1 MIHQQNSFVGFEYLE
16 VPAKRSMESLY
27 ADSYGNFGWEFEGA
41 IPQAEGSDSVLLK
54 FKRDRK
60 LRNKAELTRLQHQFE
75 ACAREI
81 ERLEHSRTTAASVA
95 AFSLG
100 LVGCAFLGGAVF
112 AYLHGLFLPMVIL
125 AVPGFVGW
133 ILPYFCFQK
142 LRMKR
147 EVQIT
152 PLIEQKNEEIY
163 TLCEQGCRLLNT

>member
-133 ILPYFCFQK
+133 ILPYFLYRAGVRRQTEK
-142 LRMKR
+142 
-147 EVQIT
+147 IT
-152 PLIEQKNEEIY
+152 PLIEEKYDEIY
-163 TLCEQGCRLLNT
+163 EICEKGNKLLN